1 MARVRNQPDI
11 DGGGNAAPVAHAQ
24 LRSLIERIENVNEE
38 IGTLQEDRKEV
49 FAEAKAFGLNPKIMR
64 IIIRR
69 RAMEK
74 SKRDEQ
80 DALVH
85 VYSKA
90 VGTPSPADA
99 EDEDDIEEPNGD

>member
-1 MARVRNQPDI
+1 MVRNRPDI

-24 LRSLIERIENVNEE
+24 LRSLIERIENVNSE
-38 IGTLQEDRKEV
+38 IGTLQDDRKEI
-49 FAEAKAFGLNPKIMR
+49 FGGAKDFGLDPKIMR

-69 RAMEK
+69 RAMDK

-99 EDEDDIEEPNGD
+99 EDDEQ

>member
-1 MARVRNQPDI
+1 MAGKAKGDLEHDATTNV
-11 DGGGNAAPVAHAQ
+11 APAHGQ
-24 LRSLIERIENVNEE
+24 LRALVERIERVNEE
-38 IGTLQEDRKEV
+38 IGALQDDRKEI
-49 FAEAKAFGLNPKIMR
+49 FGEAKAFGLDPKIMR

-74 SKRDEQ
+74 AKRDEQ

-90 VGTPSPADA
+90 LGDASPADA
-99 EDEDDIEEPNGD
+99 ETDE

>member
-1 MARVRNQPDI
+1 MARIRNQPDI

-38 IGTLQEDRKEV
+38 IGTLQEDRKEI
-49 FAEAKAFGLNPKIMR
+49 FGEAKDFGLDPKIMR

-69 RAMEK
+69 RAMDVAD
-74 SKRDEQ
+74 RLEQ

-85 VYSKA
+85 VYSQA

-99 EDEDDIEEPNGD
+99 EDDEQTESSD